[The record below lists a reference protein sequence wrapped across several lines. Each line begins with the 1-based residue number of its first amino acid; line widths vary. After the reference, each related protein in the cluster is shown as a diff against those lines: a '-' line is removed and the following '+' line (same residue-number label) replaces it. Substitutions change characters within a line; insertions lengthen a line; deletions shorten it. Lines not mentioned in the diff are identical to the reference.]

1 MKKKVIKSSI
11 IMLSILIVFFLER
24 FDLKEAGFLIYLL
37 CIVEIFYQLYILVW
51 AMWKRVLYLVT
62 MAFMFLV
69 LSLISFSWNEIFLK
83 DLTIYSPNSI
93 ESKRVNAY
101 ICSYRLSKRVICLG
115 KDTFIIK
122 EAFLERCHYWNSYN
136 QNYIKFE
143 EKGMKNEVRLDLMR
157 NDGDYRRQFCDE
169 RVLKKGKLISLTKW
183 RDYVHKNDT
192 VALIFGKYQDDYQTV
207 SKTDT
212 VYLYPCK
219 E

>member
-11 IMLSILIVFFLER
+11 IMLSILIIFFLER

-51 AMWKRVLYLVT
+51 AMWKKVLYLVA
-62 MAFMFLV
+62 MAFMFLT
-69 LSLISFSWNEIFLK
+69 LSIISITWREPFLMW
-83 DLTIYSPNSI
+83 LTIQSSNSI

-101 ICSYRLSKRVICLG
+101 ICSYRLSKHVLSFD
-115 KDTFIIK
+115 KDTVVIK
-122 EAFLERCHYWNSYN
+122 EAFLERCHYWNSCN
-136 QNYIKFE
+136 QNYIEFE
-143 EKGMKNEVRLDLMR
+143 EKGMKNEVRVCFV
-157 NDGDYRRQFCDE
+157 NDGGHRIFMDE
-169 RVLKKGKLISLTKW
+169 RVLKKGKLISQTRW
-183 RDYVHKNDT
+183 RDYVHKSDT
-192 VALIFGKYQDDYQTV
+192 VAIIFGKYQDDYQTV

>member
-1 MKKKVIKSSI
+1 MLLILVI
-11 IMLSILIVFFLER
+11 FFLER
-24 FDLKEAGFLIYLL
+24 FDLKEADFTIHIL
-37 CIVEIFYQLYILVW
+37 CIVEIFYQLYVLVW
-51 AMWKRVLYLVT
+51 AMWKRVLYLMT

-83 DLTIYSPNSI
+83 NLIIQSPNSI

-101 ICSYRLSKRVICLG
+101 ICSYKLSKHVLYFD
-115 KDTFIIK
+115 KDTVVVE

-143 EKGMKNEVRLDLMR
+143 EKGMKNEVRVCFVK
-157 NDGDYRRQFCDE
+157 DGGNQVFMDE
-169 RVLKKGKLISLTKW
+169 RVYKNNKYISQTNW
-183 RDYVHKNDT
+183 RDYVHENDT
-192 VALIFGKYQDDYQTV
+192 VAIIFGKYLQDHHTV